1 MTTLTIL
8 KITLGL
14 ILYCAVSLIVFKVV
28 KRLLKGQSVP
38 YKDKSI
44 RCEPIGPA
52 MGSKEEQK
60 ILDKI
65 NQTPLKEEKNDQ
77 KN

>member
-1 MTTLTIL
+1 MMIF

-14 ILYCAVSLIVFKVV
+14 ILYCAVSLIVAKAV

-44 RCEPIGPA
+44 RCEPIGLQ
-52 MGSKEEQK
+52 MGSVSEHQLDRQILKRINKHQK
-60 ILDKI
+60 KV
-65 NQTPLKEEKNDQ
+65 
-77 KN
+77 